1 MDSKTQIIEQYFKL
15 SDLASNDEQALHEII
30 QLFSKRAVVKG
41 ANGFVADNPTRV
53 AEFFKNFF
61 KDNQELRHLFHVVV
75 NDGNYQAEW
84 AVAGFTSS
92 VVEKPLPI
100 MMSGSSLLAKARE
113 RKSALL
119 SERKTVTSR
128 LMFITSVMYLYIQ
141 DSLKSPYSAVCST

>member
-1 MDSKTQIIEQYFKL
+1 M
-15 SDLASNDEQALHEII
+15 HEII

-84 AVAGFTSS
+84 AVAGRKRSGKIFALRQIN
-92 VVEKPLPI
+92 EKGRILYK
-100 MMSGSSLLAKARE
+100 LVRKKTAKYE
-113 RKSALL
+113 VKSADYMTVDDERNLVVIKKFGVCL
-119 SERKTVTSR
+119 SWNTTNQ
-128 LMFITSVMYLYIQ
+128 LWWSV
-141 DSLKSPYSAVCST
+141 

>member
-75 NDGNYQAEW
+75 MMVTIKLSGPLLGVN
-84 AVAGFTSS
+84 
-92 VVEKPLPI
+92 VVEKYLHFMVLTPTNLT
-100 MMSGSSLLAKARE
+100 S
-113 RKSALL
+113 
-119 SERKTVTSR
+119 KT
-128 LMFITSVMYLYIQ
+128 
-141 DSLKSPYSAVCST
+141 K

>member
-41 ANGFVADNPTRV
+41 ANGFIADNPTRV

-84 AVAGFTSS
+84 AVAGCKRSGKIFAFHGFDTYQFDQQNKISFLK
-92 VVEKPLPI
+92 VKLEK
-100 MMSGSSLLAKARE
+100 
-113 RKSALL
+113 
-119 SERKTVTSR
+119 
-128 LMFITSVMYLYIQ
+128 
-141 DSLKSPYSAVCST
+141 